1 MRELLKKFGYCTADD
16 AIEFVMAGLGILPG
30 LLMLSGFM
38 MAGAATLFVLLLLLA
53 FIGLHVPAP
62 PPKDEAGKKHQ
73 KPMS

>member
-1 MRELLKKFGYCTADD
+1 
-16 AIEFVMAGLGILPG
+16 MAGLGILPG

-62 PPKDEAGKKHQ
+62 SPKDEAGKKHQ
-73 KPMS
+73 KPLS